1 MVQLTVRHESWPLAG
16 SWTISRDSVT
26 TVEVVV
32 VELAAEGAVGR
43 GECRPYPRYGE
54 SVEGV
59 IATIEGLRDR
69 LAGGLDRIGLQDALP
84 AGAARN
90 ALDCAFWDLEA
101 KRAGHPVWRLLGLPR
116 PEPVTTVYSLS
127 LDSAANMGRAAA
139 QEAERPLLKLKLAG
153 EDDLERVAAVRENAP
168 QVRLVVDANEAWT
181 VATYGE
187 LAPQLAVLG
196 VEMIE
201 QPLHASR
208 DQALARMTR
217 PVPLCADESCHD
229 SATLEALT
237 GRYDVINIK
246 LDKTGG
252 LTEALKVKSAAE
264 AQGFAVMVGC
274 MMATSLA
281 LAPAFLL
288 AQDVRIVDLDA
299 GLWLK
304 EDRPD
309 GLRFEGSLVHP
320 PEPGLWG

>member
-1 MVQLTVRHESWPLAG
+1 
-16 SWTISRDSVT
+16 
-26 TVEVVV
+26 
-32 VELAAEGAVGR
+32 
-43 GECRPYPRYGE
+43 
-54 SVEGV
+54 
-59 IATIEGLRDR
+59 
-69 LAGGLDRIGLQDALP
+69 
-84 AGAARN
+84 
-90 ALDCAFWDLEA
+90 
-101 KRAGHPVWRLLGLPR
+101 
-116 PEPVTTVYSLS
+116 
-127 LDSAANMGRAAA
+127 
-139 QEAERPLLKLKLAG
+139 
-153 EDDLERVAAVRENAP
+153 
-168 QVRLVVDANEAWT
+168 
-181 VATYGE
+181 
-187 LAPQLAVLG
+187 LAVLG

-229 SATLEALT
+229 SNSLEALA
-237 GRYDVINIK
+237 GRYDLINIK

-252 LTEALKVKSAAE
+252 LTEALKVKSAAQ

-288 AQDVRIVDLDA
+288 SQDVQIVDLDA

-309 GLRFEGSLVHP
+309 GLRYEGSLVHP

>member
-16 SWTISRDSVT
+16 SWTISRGSVT
-26 TVEVVV
+26 AVEVVV

-43 GECRPYPRYGE
+43 GECRPYTRYGE

-69 LAGGLDRIGLQDALP
+69 LAGSLDRIGLQDVLP

-101 KRAGHPVWRLLGLPR
+101 KRSGDPVWRLLDLSR
-116 PEPVTTVYSLS
+116 PEPITTVYSLS
-127 LDSAANMGRAAA
+127 LDSAENMGRAAA
-139 QEAERPLLKLKLAG
+139 QEAKRPLLKLKLAG
-153 EDDLERVAAVRENAP
+153 EGDLERVAAVRENAP
-168 QVRLVVDANEAWT
+168 QVRLVVDANEGWT
-181 VATYGE
+181 VAAYGE

-229 SATLEALT
+229 SSSLEALA
-237 GRYDVINIK
+237 GRYDLINIK

-309 GLRFEGSLVHP
+309 GLRYEGSLVHP

>member
-1 MVQLTVRHESWPLAG
+1 
-16 SWTISRDSVT
+16 
-26 TVEVVV
+26 
-32 VELAAEGAVGR
+32 
-43 GECRPYPRYGE
+43 
-54 SVEGV
+54 V
-59 IATIEGLRDR
+59 IAAIEGLRDR
-69 LAGGLDRIGLQDALP
+69 LADGLDRIGLQDALP

-101 KRAGHPVWRLLGLPR
+101 KRSGHPVWRLLGLSR

-127 LDSAANMGRAAA
+127 LDSAENMGRAAT

-153 EDDLERVAAVRENAP
+153 EGDLERVAAVRENAP

-181 VATYGE
+181 VAAYAE

-229 SATLEALT
+229 AATLESLA
-237 GRYDVINIK
+237 GRYDIINIK

-288 AQDVRIVDLDA
+288 AQDVQIVDLDA

-320 PEPGLWG
+320 PAPGLWG

>member
-1 MVQLTVRHESWPLAG
+1 MVRLTVRHESWPLAG
-16 SWTISRDSVT
+16 SWTISRGSVAA
-26 TVEVVV
+26 VEVVV
-32 VELAAEGAVGR
+32 VELEAEGVVGR

-59 IATIEGLRDR
+59 IAAIEGLRDR
-69 LAGGLDRIGLQDALP
+69 LADGLDRIGLQDALP

-101 KRAGHPVWRLLGLPR
+101 KRSGHPVWRLLGLSR

-127 LDSAANMGRAAA
+127 LDSAENMGRAAT

-153 EDDLERVAAVRENAP
+153 EGDLERVAAVRENAP

-181 VATYGE
+181 VAAYAE

-229 SATLEALT
+229 AATLESLA
-237 GRYDVINIK
+237 GRYDIINIK

-288 AQDVRIVDLDA
+288 AQDVQIVDLDA

-320 PEPGLWG
+320 PAPGLWG

>member
-1 MVQLTVRHESWPLAG
+1 MVRLTVRHESWPLAG

-26 TVEVVV
+26 AVQVVV
-32 VELAAEGAVGR
+32 VELEAEGVVGR
-43 GECRPYPRYGE
+43 GECRPYSRYGE
-54 SVEGV
+54 SVQGV
-59 IATIEGLRDR
+59 ISAIEELRDR
-69 LAGGLDRIGLQDALP
+69 LADGLDRIGLQDALP

-101 KRAGHPVWRLLGLPR
+101 KRSGHPVWRLLGLSR

-127 LDSAANMGRAAA
+127 LDSAENMGRAAT

-153 EDDLERVAAVRENAP
+153 EGDLERVAAVRENAP

-181 VATYGE
+181 VAAYAE

-229 SATLEALT
+229 AATLESLA
-237 GRYDVINIK
+237 GRYDIINIK

-288 AQDVRIVDLDA
+288 AQDVQIVDLDA

-320 PEPGLWG
+320 PAPGLWG

>member
-16 SWTISRDSVT
+16 SWTISRGSVT
-26 TVEVVV
+26 AVEVVV

-43 GECRPYPRYGE
+43 GECRPYTRYGE

-69 LAGGLDRIGLQDALP
+69 LASGLDRIELQDALP

-101 KRAGHPVWRLLGLPR
+101 KRSGDPVWRLLGLSR

-127 LDSAANMGRAAA
+127 LDSAENMGRAAA
-139 QEAERPLLKLKLAG
+139 QEANRPLLKLKLAG
-153 EDDLERVAAVRENAP
+153 EGDLERVAAVRENAP
-168 QVRLVVDANEAWT
+168 QVRLVVDANEGWS
-181 VATYGE
+181 VAAYGE

-229 SATLEALT
+229 SSSLEALA
-237 GRYDVINIK
+237 GRYDLINIK

-288 AQDVRIVDLDA
+288 AQDARIVDLDA

-309 GLRFEGSLVHP
+309 ALRYDGSLVHP
-320 PEPGLWG
+320 PEPRLWG

>member
-16 SWTISRDSVT
+16 SWTISRGSVT
-26 TVEVVV
+26 AVEVVV

-43 GECRPYPRYGE
+43 GECRPYTRYGE

-69 LAGGLDRIGLQDALP
+69 LASGLDRIELQDALP

-101 KRAGHPVWRLLGLPR
+101 KRSGDPVWRLLGLSR

-127 LDSAANMGRAAA
+127 LDSAENMGRAAA
-139 QEAERPLLKLKLAG
+139 QEAKRPLLKLKLAG
-153 EDDLERVAAVRENAP
+153 EGDLERVAAVRENAP
-168 QVRLVVDANEAWT
+168 QVRLVVDANEGWT
-181 VATYGE
+181 VATYGD

-229 SATLEALT
+229 SSSLEALA
-237 GRYDVINIK
+237 GRYDLINIK

-288 AQDVRIVDLDA
+288 AQDARIVDLDA

-309 GLRFEGSLVHP
+309 ALRYDGSLVHP
-320 PEPGLWG
+320 PEPRLWG

>member
-1 MVQLTVRHESWPLAG
+1 MTWPLAG

-26 TVEVVV
+26 AVEVVV

-43 GECRPYPRYGE
+43 GECRPYTRYGE

-69 LAGGLDRIGLQDALP
+69 LAGSLDRIGLQDLLP

-101 KRAGHPVWRLLGLPR
+101 KRSGDPVWRLLGLSR

-127 LDSAANMGRAAA
+127 LDSAENMGRAAA

-153 EDDLERVAAVRENAP
+153 EGHLERVAAVRENAP
-168 QVRLVVDANEAWT
+168 QVRLVVDANEGWS
-181 VATYGE
+181 VAAYGE

-229 SATLEALT
+229 SSSLEALA
-237 GRYDVINIK
+237 GRYDLINIK

>member
-1 MVQLTVRHESWPLAG
+1 MVRLTVRHESWPLAG

-26 TVEVVV
+26 AVQVLV
-32 VELAAEGAVGR
+32 VELEAEGVVGR
-43 GECRPYPRYGE
+43 GECRPYSRYGE
-54 SVEGV
+54 SVQGV
-59 IATIEGLRDR
+59 IAAIEELRDR
-69 LAGGLDRIGLQDALP
+69 LADGLDRIGLQDALP

-101 KRAGHPVWRLLGLPR
+101 KRSGHPVWRLLGLSR

-127 LDSAANMGRAAA
+127 LDSAENMGRAATW
-139 QEAERPLLKLKLAG
+139 EAERPLLKLKLAG
-153 EDDLERVAAVRENAP
+153 EGDLERVAAVRENAP

-181 VATYGE
+181 VAAYAE

-229 SATLEALT
+229 AATLESLA
-237 GRYDVINIK
+237 GRYDIINIK

-288 AQDVRIVDLDA
+288 AQDVQIVDLDA

-320 PEPGLWG
+320 PAPGLWG

>member
-1 MVQLTVRHESWPLAG
+1 MVRLTVRHESWPLAG
-16 SWTISRDSVT
+16 SWTISRGSVT
-26 TVEVVV
+26 AVQVVV
-32 VELAAEGAVGR
+32 VELEAEGVVGR
-43 GECRPYPRYGE
+43 GECRPYSRYGE

-59 IATIEGLRDR
+59 IAAIEELRDR
-69 LAGGLDRIGLQDALP
+69 LAGGLDRIGLQDVLP

-101 KRAGHPVWRLLGLPR
+101 KRSGHPVWRLLGLSR

-127 LDSAANMGRAAA
+127 LDSAENMGRAATR
-139 QEAERPLLKLKLAG
+139 EAERPLLKLKLAG
-153 EDDLERVAAVRENAP
+153 EGDLERVAAVRENAP

-181 VATYGE
+181 VAAYAE

-229 SATLEALT
+229 AATLESLA
-237 GRYDVINIK
+237 GRYDIINIK

-288 AQDVRIVDLDA
+288 AQDVQIVDLDA

-320 PEPGLWG
+320 PAPGLWG

>member
-101 KRAGHPVWRLLGLPR
+101 KRSGHPVWRLLGLSR

-153 EDDLERVAAVRENAP
+153 EGDLERVAAVRENAP

-320 PEPGLWG
+320 PEPALWG